1 MSADEILVTHNGI
14 IHPQLA
20 QSPTRHQPRWRNY
33 TAFVLSGGGARGAL
47 QVGAL
52 RALLEHGERPDLV
65 IGTSIGA
72 WNGAWLAMG
81 PTQERIEMMAS
92 VWASIHPMQ
101 VLLGRDRVPSAAPQ
115 QAANGIL
122 MLTAARNVTRG
133 NSSLYGDVGL
143 HLLLNRYYSGVTF
156 EGLETPLYVIAAN
169 LTDGARKIFSSGPI
183 GPALLASSAI
193 PGIFPPVRI
202 DDATYIDGGAIEN
215 CGLDLAIQLGARR
228 LFVLDVGFDAS
239 AAAARNW
246 LSAQADQPEPTTA
259 PRARL
264 RRERTAAPHAL
275 ASVLERTIQ
284 VMSRYQLELALTRLP
299 PGIETHI
306 IRPSTPRGGGALD
319 FDAAPQWIEHGYTF
333 TRNYLS
339 QMASSSMR
347 ANTPV
352 SVDHS

>member
-1 MSADEILVTHNGI
+1 MSADETLETRNGKRYS
-14 IHPQLA
+14 QSA
-20 QSPTRHQPRWRNY
+20 QTPMHHQPRWRNY

-81 PTQERIEMMAS
+81 PTLERIEMMAT
-92 VWASIHPMQ
+92 VWASMHPMQ
-101 VLLGRDRVPSAAPQ
+101 VLLGRDRVPSATPQ

-143 HLLLNRYYSGVTF
+143 QLLLSRFYAGVTF

-169 LTDGARKIFSSGPI
+169 LTNGARKIFSSGPI
-183 GPALLASSAI
+183 GPAILASSAI

-215 CGLDLAIQLGARR
+215 CGVDLAIQLGARR
-228 LFVLDVGFDAS
+228 LFILDVGFDAS

-246 LSAQADQPEPTTA
+246 VSALPDQPEPPTA
-259 PRARL
+259 THTRA

-284 VMSRYQLELALTRLP
+284 VMSRYQLELALAQLP

-319 FDAAPQWIEHGYTF
+319 FDAAPQWIEHGYAF
-333 TRNYLS
+333 TRTYLA
-339 QMASSSMR
+339 QMASDSVE
-347 ANTPV
+347 ANTLDTV
-352 SVDHS
+352 NHS